1 MTIMVVTNEM
11 TFARE
16 VRDRLVF
23 MDDGVIVEQGD
34 PVQMLSSGDDCS
46 APVTNAPIEAR
57 LAADCQKLFSGSTG

>member
-34 PVQMLSSGDDCS
+34 PVQMLSSGR
-46 APVTNAPIEAR
+46 R
-57 LAADCQKLFSGSTG
+57 LLRPQSPMRP